1 MGIRNCPTKWRM
13 GKSGSLCI
21 CRCLSKTNALIN
33 ICWGGP
39 SPALQ
44 LEQTAKQKPTA
55 RWPPSTTNGPKWTQ
69 WDPRAELFLLVQRRA
84 EIIAT
89 VFRASWICRD
99 ISCRMGTEFLSVS
112 NGYWFYF
119 QKKPTNQPK
128 RNPPL
133 ILTFLVSHSRALEFQ
148 LTCCHIQEAAYWV
161 KWFITPGW
169 WQQEGREGEQSS
181 AGFITQKIR
190 PWEIGGT
197 NAVCSDLVQ
206 AAPLWALT
214 VPLCAVLFAAAAL
227 AVLGVLPVF
236 AVPGGAGGLGGSAG
250 SVLSILPSPTG
261 IQQQQP
267 GHLRSETMQLLQFNC
282 VYL

>member
-1 MGIRNCPTKWRM
+1 MSAGGGHPLPCSWSKLLSRSQLLADLHPPQMVPNGPNGIPGQSCSCWFRGELRLQQLCSEPPGFAEIFHVEWVLNSYQWVMGIDFT
-13 GKSGSLCI
+13 
-21 CRCLSKTNALIN
+21 SK
-33 ICWGGP
+33 
-39 SPALQ
+39 
-44 LEQTAKQKPTA
+44 KQ
-55 RWPPSTTNGPKWTQ
+55 
-69 WDPRAELFLLVQRRA
+69 
-84 EIIAT
+84 
-89 VFRASWICRD
+89 
-99 ISCRMGTEFLSVS
+99 
-112 NGYWFYF
+112 
-119 QKKPTNQPK
+119 PTNQRK
-128 RNPPL
+128 KNPPL